1 MIPSL
6 PSPAPA
12 HFWCPPFYKTY
23 GPEVV
28 DLCRHAG
35 FVPDAH
41 QAFGLDVIFA
51 RRDDDLSACFEVALV
66 VGRQNMKSGLFKQC
80 CLGWLFLFDERLIIY
95 SAHEFVNA
103 MEIFR
108 DMEELV
114 TGSDFLRRRVRR
126 IVRNHGEES
135 IETTSG
141 ARLLFKTRTKGG
153 GRGLSGRKVIL
164 DEGFAL
170 RPMHMGALLPTL
182 SAQPDPQV
190 VYGSSAGMAESDVL
204 RGIRDRGRAGG
215 EPRLG
220 YLEYCA
226 PDPSVVCRAGFGCSH
241 SLTAEGCGCDN
252 PDNWIRSNP
261 AIGGRITL
269 SYVAAERR
277 ALPVSEFGRER
288 MGWWDNPLEGVSP
301 MDLSSWMGC
310 ADKDADIDST
320 SPVAIAFDVTPDS
333 GWCSVA
339 ICGWKRIGERRVTVV
354 EMADHLPGTSWVL
367 ERITSLVA
375 RHRPVVTVFDPS
387 AQAGS
392 LEQELRNRGFVH
404 KSTDDT
410 DPPKLMP
417 GEKLMQLATRMDYAQ
432 ACGALVNAVRDG
444 EFIHLDEGPLN
455 QAIRDSRAKP
465 ASKAWIWDTVPGGDI
480 SPLVAATLARLG
492 LLTYGLKE
500 PPTPFFLT

>member
-1 MIPSL
+1 VT

-12 HFWCPPFYKTY
+12 HFWCPPYYKTY
-23 GPEVV
+23 GPEVT
-28 DLCRHAG
+28 DLCAHAG

-41 QAFGLDVIFA
+41 QAFALDVIFG
-51 RRDDDLSACFEVALV
+51 RRSDERSACFEVAIV
-66 VGRQNMKSGLFKQC
+66 VGRQNLKSGLFKQA

-114 TGSDFLRRRVRR
+114 TGSDFLRRRVHK
-126 IVRNHGEES
+126 IIRNHGEEA
-135 IETTSG
+135 IETTTG

-220 YLEYCA
+220 YVEYCA
-226 PDPSVVCRAGFGCSH
+226 PDAHRVCKAGSSCSH
-241 SLTAEGCGCDN
+241 ALTAEGCGCDK
-252 PDNWIRSNP
+252 PDNWIKANP

-269 SYVAAERR
+269 DYVSAERR
-277 ALPVSEFGRER
+277 ALPVGEFMRER
-288 MGWWDNPLEGVSP
+288 MGWWDSPAEGVSP
-301 MDLSSWMGC
+301 MVLSEWI
-310 ADKDADIDST
+310 DAGNPEAHIT
-320 SPVAIAFDVTPDS
+320 ESPIAMAFDIAPDS
-333 GWCSVA
+333 SFSSVA
-339 ICGWKRIGERRVTVV
+339 VCGWRRIGERRITACELV
-354 EMADHLPGTSWVL
+354 EHLPGTGWL
-367 ERITSLVA
+367 LDRILGVA
-375 RHRPVVTVFDPS
+375 SRRHPCVVVFDPS
-387 AQAGS
+387 SQAGS
-392 LEQELRNRGFVH
+392 LEAELRNRGFVH
-404 KSTDDT
+404 ASTDDPK
-410 DPPKLMP
+410 PPKLMP
-417 GEKLMQLATRMDYAQ
+417 GQRLMQLATRLDYAQ

-444 EFIHLDEGPLN
+444 EFTHPDEAPLN
-455 QAIRDSRAKP
+455 RAVADGRAKP
-465 ASKAWIWDTVPGGDI
+465 AAKAWIWDSVPGGDI
-480 SPLVAATLARLG
+480 TPIVAVTLARLG

-500 PPTPFFLT
+500 PPKPFLLT

>member
-1 MIPSL
+1 MIPR
-6 PSPAPA
+6 PPAPAPA

-28 DLCRHAG
+28 DLCSHAG

-41 QAFGLDVIFA
+41 QAFALDMFFA
-51 RRDDDLSACFEVALV
+51 RRSDELSACFECAVV
-66 VGRQNMKSGLFKQC
+66 VGRQNLKTGLFKQA

-103 MEIFR
+103 MEMFR
-108 DMEELV
+108 DLEELV
-114 TGSDFLRRRVRR
+114 TGSDFLRKRVRR

-170 RPMHMGALLPTL
+170 RPMHIGALLPTL

-190 VYGSSAGMAESDVL
+190 IYGSSAGMAESDVL

-220 YLEYCA
+220 YIEYCA
-226 PDPSVVCRAGFGCSH
+226 PDASVTCKAGFGCSH
-241 SLTAEGCGCDN
+241 SLTAEGCGCDE
-252 PDNWIRSNP
+252 PDNWIKSNP

-269 SYVAAERR
+269 NYVKAERR
-277 ALPVSEFGRER
+277 AMPVGEFMRER

-301 MDLSSWMGC
+301 MALGSWNDC
-310 ADKDADIDST
+310 ADKDARIDGT
-320 SPVAIAFDVTPDS
+320 SLIAVGFDVAPDS
-333 GWCSVA
+333 GMSSVV
-339 ICGWKRIGERRVTVV
+339 ICGWRKTGDRRITCIELA
-354 EMADHLPGTSWVL
+354 EHLPGTGWL
-367 ERITSLVA
+367 IDWITSVVNR
-375 RHRPVVTVFDPS
+375 RHPVVTVFDPS

-392 LEQELRNRGFVH
+392 LEQELRNRGFVTS
-404 KSTDDT
+404 STDDPN
-410 DPPKLMP
+410 PPKLMP
-417 GEKLMQLATRMDYAQ
+417 GEKLMQLVTRQDYAQ
-432 ACGALVNAVRDG
+432 GCGALVNAVRDG
-444 EFIHLDEGPLN
+444 EFVHLDEGPMN
-455 QAIRDSRAKP
+455 QAVLDARAKP
-465 ASKAWIWDTVPGGDI
+465 ASKAWIWDAIPGSDI
-480 SPLVAATLARLG
+480 TPIVAATLARLG
-492 LLTYGLKE
+492 LMTYGLKE
-500 PPTPFFLT
+500 PPEPFFLI